1 MKSEMSRHQTK
12 RKNLLSFIG
21 ARSRINT
28 FIGARSRINTTATKT
43 SDDWNQLVE
52 NITSSNHEIE
62 EHEEK

>member
-1 MKSEMSRHQTK
+1 MSRRQTQ
-12 RKNLLSFIG
+12 RKNLLSFIVE
-21 ARSRINT
+21 
-28 FIGARSRINTTATKT
+28 RSRINTTATKT

>member
-1 MKSEMSRHQTK
+1 MLSQLSRKNTQ

-28 FIGARSRINTTATKT
+28 TLTRT

-52 NITSSNHEIE
+52 NITSSKLEIE
-62 EHEEK
+62 EAEEK

>member
-1 MKSEMSRHQTK
+1 MKSEMSRRQTQ

-28 FIGARSRINTTATKT
+28 IATKT